1 MVYKGNRL
9 QLSPLWFERFPGG
22 SDGKASPCNAG
33 DLGSIPGSGRSSG
46 ERNGNPLQYLCLE
59 NSMDGEAWWARV
71 HGVAK
76 SRTLL
81 HLHSF
86 FFVILAETAS
96 PLGLFLLKHFFFL
109 NWNHR
114 AIDNQVKLSG
124 SYPHTASFPSKLED
138 SILSQKLDLV
148 AMIMDL

>member
-1 MVYKGNRL
+1 MSDKYHLISITSFPRRV
-9 QLSPLWFERFPGG
+9 PGG

-33 DLGSIPGSGRSSG
+33 DLGSIPGSERSSG

>member
-1 MVYKGNRL
+1 MVI
-9 QLSPLWFERFPGG
+9 QH
-22 SDGKASPCNAG
+22 DGKASAYNAG
-33 DLGSIPGSGRSSG
+33 DPGLIPGSGRSSG